1 MLPREKYLER
11 GIDSLSDTELVAI
24 LVGSGVK
31 GKDFFSISRGIVKRI
46 RRVLSKG
53 REIKLED
60 IDGVEGVGEI
70 TAMRILAGMELGRR
84 VYGLCTNERALVRN
98 SEEAYE
104 LLKDIGSKKQEYIV
118 GLFLNSRFEVLDKRV
133 VGMGTLDL
141 VSILPRDIIIP
152 ALELNAA
159 LVVIAHNHPS
169 GDSSP
174 SEEDIL
180 FTKRLSE
187 ALDMIGMKLLDHIVI
202 GEQEF
207 RSVIAE

>member
-46 RRVLSKG
+46 RKVLSKG

-60 IDGVEGVGEI
+60 VDGVEGVGEV

-84 VYGLCTNERALVRN
+84 VYGLCRNERALVRN

-187 ALDMIGMKLLDHIVI
+187 ALDMVGMKLLDHIVI
-202 GEQEF
+202 GKDTWK
-207 RSVIAE
+207 SIA

>member
-31 GKDFFSISRGIVKRI
+31 GKDFFSISRSIVKRI
-46 RRVLSKG
+46 RKVLSKG

-84 VYGLCTNERALVRN
+84 VYGLCRNERALVRN

-104 LLKDIGSKKQEYIV
+104 LLRDIGSKKQEYIV

-187 ALDMIGMKLLDHIVI
+187 ALDMVGMKLLDHIVI
-202 GEQEF
+202 GKDTWK
-207 RSVIAE
+207 SIS

>member
-11 GIDSLSDTELVAI
+11 GLDSLSDTELVAI

-31 GKDFFSISRGIVKRI
+31 GKDFLSISRSIVKRV
-46 RRVLSKG
+46 RKVVSNG
-53 REIKLED
+53 RDICIQD

-70 TAMRILAGMELGRR
+70 TAMRILSGMELGRR
-84 VYGLCTNERALVRN
+84 VYGLCKSERGLVRD
-98 SEEAYE
+98 SEDAYS
-104 LLKDIGSKKQEYIV
+104 LLRDIGSKKQEHVV

-133 VGMGTLDL
+133 VGMGSLDI
-141 VSILPRDIIIP
+141 VSVLPRDIIMP

-169 GDSSP
+169 GDPSP

-187 ALDMIGMKLLDHIVI
+187 ALDLVGIKLLDHIVI
-202 GEQEF
+202 GREEWK
-207 RSVIAE
+207 SIV

>member
-1 MLPREKYLER
+1 MLPREKYLDR

-31 GKDFFSISRGIVKRI
+31 GKDFLSISRSIVKRI
-46 RRVLSKG
+46 RKVVASGK
-53 REIKLED
+53 EICLKD
-60 IDGVEGVGEI
+60 IDGVEGVGI
-70 TAMRILAGMELGRR
+70 VTAMRILAGMELGRR
-84 VYGLCTNERALVRN
+84 VYGLCRSERSFVKD
-98 SEEAYE
+98 SEDAYG
-104 LLKDIGSKKQEYIV
+104 LLRDIGSKKQEYVV

-133 VGMGTLDL
+133 VGMGSLDI
-141 VSILPRDIIIP
+141 VSVLPRDIITP

-169 GDSSP
+169 GDPSP

-187 ALDMIGMKLLDHIVI
+187 ALDLVGIKLLDHIVI
-202 GEQEF
+202 GKDTWK
-207 RSVIAE
+207 SIV

>member
-31 GKDFFSISRGIVKRI
+31 GKDFFSISRSIVKRI
-46 RRVLSKG
+46 RKVVSNGKD
-53 REIKLED
+53 ICIED
-60 IDGVEGVGEI
+60 IDGVEGVGI
-70 TAMRILAGMELGRR
+70 VTAMRILAGMELGRR
-84 VYGLCTNERALVRN
+84 VYGLCKSERSLVRD
-98 SEEAYE
+98 SEDAYG
-104 LLKDIGSKKQEYIV
+104 LLRDIGSKKQEYVV

-133 VGMGTLDL
+133 VGMGSLDI
-141 VSILPRDIIIP
+141 VSVLPRDIIMP

-169 GDSSP
+169 GDPSP

-187 ALDMIGMKLLDHIVI
+187 ALDLVGIKLLDHIVI
-202 GEQEF
+202 GADTWK
-207 RSVIAE
+207 SII

>member
-31 GKDFFSISRGIVKRI
+31 GKDFFSISRSIVKRI
-46 RRVLSKG
+46 RKVLSNG

-60 IDGVEGVGEI
+60 IDGVEGAGEI

-84 VYGLCTNERALVRN
+84 VYGLCRNERALVRN

-104 LLKDIGSKKQEYIV
+104 LLRDIGSKKQEYIV

-187 ALDMIGMKLLDHIVI
+187 ALDMVGMKLLDHIVI
-202 GEQEF
+202 GKDTWK
-207 RSVIAE
+207 SIS